1 MEEQLYEYENC
12 CFMKKIF
19 FIAEIG
25 INHNGSLNI
34 AKKLIDSA
42 KLAGFDCVKFQK
54 RTIDLVYTKEQL
66 DSFRES
72 PWGTTQREQKEG
84 LEFSLDE
91 YKEIDRYAKQKN
103 IKWFASAWDIES
115 LKFLDFFKTDFN
127 KIASAMIVDVDF
139 LKEVAKRKK
148 YTFISTGMCK
158 ENDIKIAVEIFR
170 SSNCPFEL
178 MHCVSTYPMK
188 IENANLRRI
197 ISLRE
202 KFNCNVGYSGHENA
216 LSVSFAAAMMGITSL
231 ERHITL
237 DRTMYGSDQAASL
250 EFRGMQELISVI
262 NRMLVASS
270 GAGEINKILPE
281 EIEIAK
287 KLRMHIKN
295 YNVSEHLN

>member
-1 MEEQLYEYENC
+1 
-12 CFMKKIF
+12 MKIPLL
-19 FIAEIG
+19 IAEIG
-25 INHNGSLNI
+25 INHNGDINI
-34 AKKLIDSA
+34 AKKLIDNA

-54 RTIDLVYTKEQL
+54 RTIELVYTKEQL

-91 YKEIDRYAKQKN
+91 YKEIDKYAKQKN

-127 KIASAMIVDVDF
+127 KIASAMIVDIDF

-158 ENDIKIAVEIFR
+158 ENDIKIAVDIFR

-188 IENANLRRI
+188 IENANLQRI

-216 LSVSFAAAMMGITSL
+216 LSVSYAAAMLGITSL

-270 GAGEINKILPE
+270 GVGEINKILPE
-281 EIEIAK
+281 ELEIAK

-295 YNVSEHLN
+295 YNASEHLN